1 MLVFAGGSCIAA
13 QADHHIFL
21 KANLILGTNK
31 EQKDKMEA
39 LPEIKDKLSK
49 VFKWKYYYRLNRKK
63 IELKEKETKPVQLS
77 RSASIMVTNIKKNKK
92 ISVGLYS
99 EGRMLVQKTQALKPG
114 KHMVLAG
121 NTESDSAWF
130 IVLSRP
136 L

>member
-1 MLVFAGGSCIAA
+1 MLVFAGGSFIAA
-13 QADHHIFL
+13 QAEHHMWL

-31 EQKDKMEA
+31 EHKDKMEA
-39 LPEIKDKLSK
+39 PPQIKDKLSK

-63 IELKEKETKPVQLS
+63 IELKDKDTKPIQLS
-77 RSASIMVTNIKKNKK
+77 RSASIKVTNLKKNKK
-92 ISVGLYS
+92 IAVSLYS
-99 EGRMLVQKTQALKPG
+99 EGRMLVQKTQALKTG

>member
-1 MLVFAGGSCIAA
+1 M
-13 QADHHIFL
+13 
-21 KANLILGTNK
+21 GTNK

-39 LPEIKDKLSK
+39 LPAIKDKLSS

>member
-13 QADHHIFL
+13 QANHHIFL
-21 KANLILGTNK
+21 QANLILGTNK

-63 IELKEKETKPVQLS
+63 IELKDKDTKPIQLS
-77 RSASIMVTNIKKNKK
+77 RSASIKVTNLMKNKK
-92 ISVGLYS
+92 IAVSLYN
-99 EGRMLVQKTQALKPG
+99 EGRMLVQKTQALKTG

-130 IVLSRP
+130 IVITRSL
-136 L
+136 